1 MSFID
6 NQSIVSELTFE
17 TSTSEFNQRFNEI
30 CDKLEININKLNFD
44 TVKDK
49 CKEYCIKG
57 ISTSKKAKIIE
68 LLMVNYKCINN
79 NLLKINITELKNICK
94 KYNIKGYSGLK
105 KEDLI
110 LKINIYCA
118 DNFIFNIDF
127 NTVENNI
134 IQNDL
139 QINFD
144 AEQKRIRDA
153 EMEMEQKR
161 VRDAEMEMEQKRV
174 RDAEMEMEQKRIR
187 DVEMEM
193 EQKNKEKNEN
203 KKKKQAI
210 PKNVRTIIWN
220 HYIGE
225 DIIKHKCLCCKKVT
239 IHNTNFEVGHVI
251 SEKNNGTHEIN
262 NLRPI
267 CSSCNHSMGTENM
280 ITFVCKYGLYIG

>member
-79 NLLKINITELKNICK
+79 NLLKI
-94 KYNIKGYSGLK
+94 NIKGYSGLK

-203 KKKKQAI
+203 KQKKQAI

>member
-153 EMEMEQKR
+153 EMEMEQK
-161 VRDAEMEMEQKRV
+161 
-174 RDAEMEMEQKRIR
+174 
-187 DVEMEM
+187 
-193 EQKNKEKNEN
+193 NKEKNEN